1 MIGGDPDGAQ
11 VEVAIVGAG
20 FAGLGTGIQLA
31 RRGCRSFVILER
43 ADDVGGT
50 WRDNTYPGVCC
61 DVPAHLYC
69 FSFLPNPFWSHFFA
83 PGAEIQDYLRHC
95 ARSEGLHDHL
105 RFGAEMRGATWDE
118 RCRLWRIDTG
128 AGVWWARSLVMAV
141 GRLSEPS
148 HPDIPGLAEFA
159 GPVLHTSGWR
169 PDLDLSG
176 QRIGVVGTGASA
188 AQLVPGLAGSSGGLV
203 VFQRS
208 APYVVPRGN
217 RAYSA
222 DERDRFAREP
232 ELLQDARRQLFEEAD
247 AAIGQRHRVRPD
259 IDALR
264 ARALQHLAD
273 NVPDPQLR
281 ARLTPDYEIGCK
293 RVLLS
298 DDFYPALNRPD
309 VVLEPSALARLDGS
323 TAVSA
328 DGNRHELDAVVLA
341 TGFLSTRPPFAAR
354 VAGRGGLSLAEHWSD
369 GMTAYASTTVHGFPN
384 MFVLDG
390 PNASLGHN
398 SAIEMI
404 ETQIDYVLGA
414 LDHLRG
420 SGARDLEVSLDAE
433 QAYTRDIDRRSRST
447 VWLTGGCR
455 SWYVDERSGRLT
467 LLWPDSARAF
477 RERNGTFDP
486 APYAVR
492 D

>member
-1 MIGGDPDGAQ
+1 MIDADPDDAH

-31 RRGCRSFVILER
+31 RHGCRSFVILER

-69 FSFLPNPFWSHFFA
+69 FSFLPNPHWSHFFA
-83 PGAEIQDYLRHC
+83 PGEEIQDYLRSC
-95 ARSEGLHDHL
+95 ARSDGLYDHI

-118 RCRLWRIDTG
+118 RCQLWQVATG
-128 AGVWWARSLVMAV
+128 AGVWWARTLVMAV

-148 HPDIPGLAEFA
+148 YPGIPGLPEFA
-159 GPVLHTSGWR
+159 GPVLHTSCW
-169 PDLDLSG
+169 DSETDLSG
-176 QRIGVVGTGASA
+176 HRVGVVGTGASA
-188 AQLVPGLAGSSGGLV
+188 AQLVPSLAGPASDLV

-208 APYVVPRGN
+208 APYIVPRGN
-217 RAYSA
+217 RPYSA
-222 DERDRFAREP
+222 DEQERFARDP
-232 ELLQDARRQLFEEAD
+232 ELLQDARSQLFEEAD
-247 AAIGQRHRVRPD
+247 AAIRQRHRVRPD
-259 IDALR
+259 IDMLR
-264 ARALQHLAD
+264 ARALGHLAD
-273 NVPDPQLR
+273 SVPDPRLR
-281 ARLTPDYEIGCK
+281 TQLTPDYEIGCK

-298 DDFYPALNRPD
+298 DDFYPALNRSD
-309 VVLEPSALARLDGS
+309 VVLEPSALDRLDGS
-323 TAVSA
+323 AAVSA
-328 DGNRHELDAVVLA
+328 DGNRYELDALVLA
-341 TGFLSTRPPFAAR
+341 TGFLSTRPPFAER
-354 VAGRGGLSLAEHWSD
+354 IAGRGGVPLSEHWSS

-414 LDHLRG
+414 LQHLRG
-420 SGARDLEVSLDAE
+420 MGARALEVSLDAE
-433 QAYTRDIDRRSRST
+433 RAYTRDIDRRSRSS

-486 APYAVR
+486 APYFVR

>member
-1 MIGGDPDGAQ
+1 MSGADPDGAP

-50 WRDNTYPGVCC
+50 WRDNRYPGVCC

-69 FSFLPNPFWSHFFA
+69 FSFLPNPHWSQFFA
-83 PGAEIQDYLRHC
+83 PGEEIQEYLRSC
-95 ARSEGLHDHL
+95 ARSDGLYEHI
-105 RFGAEMRGATWDE
+105 RFGAEMHGATWHE
-118 RCRLWRIDTG
+118 STQLWRIDTG
-128 AGVWWARSLVMAV
+128 AGVWWARTLVMAA

-148 HPDIPGLAEFA
+148 YPDVPGIDDFD
-159 GPVLHTSGWR
+159 GPVLHTAGWQ
-169 PDLDLSG
+169 PGLDLSG
-176 QRIGVVGTGASA
+176 RRVGVVGTGASA
-188 AQLVPGLAGSSGGLV
+188 AQLVPGLAGSTAGLV

-217 RAYSA
+217 RAYSVG
-222 DERDRFAREP
+222 EREHFARNP
-232 ELLQDARRQLFEEAD
+232 AALRDAREQLFAEAD

-273 NVPDPQLR
+273 SVPDPQLR

-298 DDFYPALNRPD
+298 DDYYPALNRQD
-309 VVLEPSALARLDGS
+309 VVLEPGALDRVEGSA
-323 TAVSA
+323 AVSA
-328 DGNRHELDAVVLA
+328 HGRRHELDALVLA
-341 TGFLSTRPPFAAR
+341 TGFLSTRPPFADR
-354 VAGRGGLSLAEHWSD
+354 IAGRGGRSLAEHWSG

-414 LDHLRG
+414 LQHLRRH
-420 SGARDLEVSLDAE
+420 GARTLEVSLEAE
-433 QAYTRDIDRRSRST
+433 RAYTRDIDRRSRST

-486 APYAVR
+486 APYVVQE
-492 D
+492 